1 LNPVIVNVFR
11 NQWLESRH
19 RGAAVAVGPDGDV
32 VFQLGDVEAL
42 VFPRSSLKPFQAIPL
57 VESGAAAHFAMSD
70 QELAL
75 ACASHNAE
83 PVHQRVLSQWMQ
95 RVNLEPEHL
104 ACGPSL
110 PLDSETAHQ
119 HLRDGGEAARQLHNC
134 SGKHTGMLTLARYLD
149 QPIEG
154 YDAVDHATQ
163 QRWISVLSEF
173 SDTDIA
179 QQPWDR
185 DGCGLPAFALPLRA
199 LALAYSRLCLP
210 RRSQSRAQNQ
220 SRQAAISAI
229 TSAMRRHPDMVAG
242 RNRCCTAT
250 MRAAPDVVVKT
261 GAEGVFG
268 GVCLDSG
275 IGFAL
280 KVDDGASRAAD
291 AALGALLKSL
301 NIIDTQCYR
310 ATKAF
315 YQPELRN
322 SQGFV
327 VGKIDAAE
335 IWSDA

>member
-1 LNPVIVNVFR
+1 M
-11 NQWLESRH
+11 
-19 RGAAVAVGPDGDV
+19 
-32 VFQLGDVEAL
+32 FQLGDVEAL

-57 VESGAAAHFAMSD
+57 VESGAAARFAMSD

-83 PVHQRVLSQWMQ
+83 PIHQQVLSQWMQ
-95 RVNLEPEHL
+95 RVNLEPAHL

-119 HLRDGGEAARQLHNC
+119 HLREGGVAARQLHNC
-134 SGKHTGMLTLARYLD
+134 SGKHTGMLTLARHLD
-149 QPIEG
+149 QPVEG
-154 YDAVDHATQ
+154 YDAIDHATQ
-163 QRWISVLSEF
+163 QRWISVLSEM

-179 QQPWDR
+179 RQPWDR

-199 LALAYSRLCLP
+199 LALAYSRLCKSP
-210 RRSQSRAQNQ
+210 RSQSKAHSQG
-220 SRQAAISAI
+220 RQAAISTI
-229 TSAMRRHPDMVAG
+229 TGAMRRHPDMVAG

-250 MRAAPDVVVKT
+250 MQVAPNVVVKT

-291 AALGALLKSL
+291 AALGVLLKTL
-301 NIIDTQCYR
+301 KIIDTQRYR
-310 ATKAF
+310 ATHAF

-327 VGKIDAAE
+327 VGRIDAAAV
-335 IWSDA
+335 WSGV